1 MVGHKDGKVEPRSKA
16 KHDPRAAFE
25 IHKKARQEMHPR
37 FSQEESSRRPTR
49 TTRGAP
55 QYRESGDGSN
65 PSSNDDDTKDYR
77 VENRKRK
84 STDRESNE
92 NSTDDEE
99 EEIEEEEEAPLVQHP
114 PQGGQSAHSMHF
126 GMLEVHSTKIPNYV
140 ARVNYKAKGM
150 TKRAREQRRI
160 DPRSQPESCP
170 YDHRFR
176 TMF

>member
-1 MVGHKDGKVEPRSKA
+1 MAEHKYGKVEPRSKA

-25 IHKKARQEMHPR
+25 RHKKARQEMHPR

-84 STDRESNE
+84 STDRESDDD
-92 NSTDDEE
+92 STDDEQ
-99 EEIEEEEEAPLVQHP
+99 EIEEEEEAPLVQHP
-114 PQGGQSAHSMHF
+114 PQGGQLAHSIHF
-126 GMLEVHSTKIPNYV
+126 GMLEVNRTKVPNYV
-140 ARVNYKAKGM
+140 ARVNYKGKGM
-150 TKRAREQRRI
+150 TERAR
-160 DPRSQPESCP
+160 
-170 YDHRFR
+170 
-176 TMF
+176 